1 VTSHTSPDHQVFT
14 AFLLLLAGRT
24 DGGLFPMPF
33 SRNHFLGNIAGWL
46 VALSCAV
53 AFEAPA
59 QQARVNLA
67 DGFDFPVGKP
77 NADGYYKAR
86 GLRLREPRHYGEDWN
101 GRSGGDTDLGDPVY
115 AIADGIVTFA
125 HNVRGGWGNVVL
137 TRHAY
142 RDAESG
148 KVKYID
154 TLNGHLDRILV
165 KTGQILKR
173 GQQIGTI
180 GSNFGMYPA
189 HLHFEMRHNI
199 TIGMARNGVPADMV
213 NWADPTQFINRYRKL
228 NREWRPVAVPT
239 GTYLPYAG
247 FNGL

>member
-1 VTSHTSPDHQVFT
+1 MPFPRKQTLGKIT
-14 AFLLLLAGRT
+14 AWLLAV
-24 DGGLFPMPF
+24 FC
-33 SRNHFLGNIAGWL
+33 
-46 VALSCAV
+46 ALTYET
-53 AFEAPA
+53 FA

-101 GRSGGDTDLGDPVY
+101 GRTGGDTDLGDPVY
-115 AIADGIVTFA
+115 SIADGIVTFA
-125 HNVRGGWGNVVL
+125 YNVRGGWGNVVL

-142 RDAESG
+142 RDAGSG
-148 KVKYID
+148 QVKYID
-154 TLNGHLDRILV
+154 TLNGHLDRIHV
-165 KTGQILKR
+165 KTGQIIKR

-189 HLHFEMRHNI
+189 HLHFEIRHNI
-199 TIGMARNGVPADMV
+199 TIGMARNNVPADMT

-228 NREWRPVAVPT
+228 NREWRPVSVPT
-239 GTYLPYAG
+239 GTYLEYQG
-247 FNGL
+247 FKGL